1 MDYNNKINETDSIVK
16 KTIDEFLERAEMGKK
31 KYGVSLDRDDLIDI
45 DYLIHMKEEMM
56 DAVLYIN
63 KFLNLQKNM
72 IINKQTNE

>member
-16 KTIDEFLERAEMGKK
+16 QTIDEFLERAEMGKK
-31 KYGVSLDRDDLIDI
+31 KYGVNLDRDDLIDI

-63 KFLNLQKNM
+63 KFLNLQ
-72 IINKQTNE
+72 INKQNE

>member
-1 MDYNNKINETDSIVK
+1 MDYNNKINDTDSIVK
-16 KTIDEFLERAEMGKK
+16 TTINEFLERADKGKK

-63 KFLNLQKNM
+63 KFLDLQKNM
-72 IINKQTNE
+72 MNK